1 DCTDNDREKLT
12 KVAKK
17 SAIQRVDEALDSVKD
32 PMALLQYFAQGRKT
46 LEFSS
51 RLLHR
56 WPSNEDHNEYRLE
69 WASASIRDKVADQLK
84 DDALRKIMRKLL
96 DKPDGSASRL
106 MFEAYVLRAFR
117 EGGYSFALKDIKT
130 LGDPSKASGQPL
142 PHDCGD

>member
-1 DCTDNDREKLT
+1 MPRDCTDNDREKLT
-12 KVAKK
+12 KAAKK

-32 PMALLQYFAQGRKT
+32 PMVLLQYLAQVRET

-56 WPSNEDHNEYRLE
+56 WPSNEDHDEYRLE

-96 DKPDGSASRL
+96 DKPHGSASGLIFVVPEHDFHDFRCKITTRQLERITPQRVKSLL
-106 MFEAYVLRAFR
+106 MSA
-117 EGGYSFALKDIKT
+117 
-130 LGDPSKASGQPL
+130 
-142 PHDCGD
+142 